1 MFKINVLNG
10 PLDYLL
16 TYKLSQDHLEHYFG
30 LVRSRLGAN
39 NNPTPLHFRYIYRRL
54 LLGVTNSIVSHSN
67 VLLQDNSE
75 VVGLIPSTNNK
86 INYVIDNYNLS
97 DIDFD
102 FINNSTISNFK
113 HNVLEYIAGF
123 VVKKISLKISCDT
136 CCDFITGSQP
146 KTLVNLIKLKD
157 YGNFMTYPSNFVL
170 KVIEVSEKIIGQ
182 EVKTNNWLSKPY
194 FFDFVCVKIV
204 KSFMERT
211 DLFILNCNH
220 NYDLYKKIVS
230 CYASIKLKHHSK
242 LENEKLK
249 KKRLRN
255 RLCRTVIN
263 YHD

>member
-1 MFKINVLNG
+1 
-10 PLDYLL
+10 
-16 TYKLSQDHLEHYFG
+16 
-30 LVRSRLGAN
+30 
-39 NNPTPLHFRYIYRRL
+39 
-54 LLGVTNSIVSHSN
+54 
-67 VLLQDNSE
+67 
-75 VVGLIPSTNNK
+75 
-86 INYVIDNYNLS
+86 
-97 DIDFD
+97 
-102 FINNSTISNFK
+102 
-113 HNVLEYIAGF
+113 
-123 VVKKISLKISCDT
+123 
-136 CCDFITGSQP
+136 
-146 KTLVNLIKLKD
+146 
-157 YGNFMTYPSNFVL
+157 MTYPSNFVL

-204 KSFMERT
+204 ISFMERT

-220 NYDLYKKIVS
+220 NYDLYRKIVS